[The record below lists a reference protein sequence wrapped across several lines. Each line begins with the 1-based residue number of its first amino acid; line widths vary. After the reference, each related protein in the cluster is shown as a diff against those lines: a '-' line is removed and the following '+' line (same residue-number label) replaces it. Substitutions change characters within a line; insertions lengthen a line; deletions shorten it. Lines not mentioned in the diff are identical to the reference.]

1 MIKQTWT
8 KMFGGV
14 PPSTATHVVD
24 WDAGALLGTAG
35 LAIGA
40 AAVWGIDS
48 LVGKA
53 GLHLLPDLSVVE
65 HAKFWIE
72 GLKNAPE
79 WERYVAWYSNL
90 GGIGK
95 ALFHARL
102 IGAALL
108 PVGLSAYLAKIGL
121 KERDL
126 YIHREGR
133 RLYEGK
139 KAMDIL
145 KRKSKEECEAAE
157 AGLYLHQGIRLT
169 SERECGGFLFMGTA
183 GGGKTV
189 AMKPLIYQALA
200 RGDKSILFDLK
211 GELTEEIRK
220 GKDKD
225 GNEGGVVD
233 KFCLIAPWDARSAAW
248 DIAADCNNDQTAME
262 IAKRFIKDGK
272 DPMWSNAAQMIFVA
286 FLKKLMFEQPGQW
299 GFQDLAD
306 TLAYSNEQVK
316 AIVKKY
322 MPFALDLVEDAES
335 KTTQS
340 IMINMK
346 SFMFDIIMLAKAWKE
361 GKGKKRPRVSFRRFI
376 LDDNYEHRTIV
387 LQGNGAF
394 QSMVK
399 SLYGGIF
406 QTLSATMNSAECPD
420 SKTRKIWLFLDEF
433 PQLGK
438 IPDFGAFLEV
448 GRSKGIRVVIGA
460 QDYNQFIQHYSKEE
474 ADTFLSILKTW
485 VIVKFPPGPTAEW
498 VSNTIG
504 TRRVQVPQHSRS
516 IGAPGGGGSSL
527 SISHNDIDLP
537 VIHPADIEAKLGK
550 TTKWKGGV
558 SGLVVGYQDV
568 YIVDFPFRKYV
579 KTQPAAVM
587 AKWTSTIEI
596 DDDVTTDSSDV
607 GSAGSAI
614 MSEEKKAR
622 IQAKI
627 EGMKGYRKSMD
638 EREDRLLNPPRP
650 TESAAEKDRKYPKLV
665 DEPEGTDKPD
675 VESVADMLDNML
687 PENDVPRPKTVVR
700 TVAPMDKD
708 VAEVGK
714 HAATSMVAE
723 GMGMTGT
730 VIDFAMLASS
740 VLDETQSAGVGT
752 AMVASPLAKSESSTG
767 IAKKVLTREREGKDS
782 EE

>member
-48 LVGKA
+48 LIGKA
-53 GLHLLPDLSVVE
+53 GLHLLPDLPVVE
-65 HAKFWIE
+65 HAKYWIE
-72 GLKNAPE
+72 GLKNSPA
-79 WERYVAWYSNL
+79 WEQYVAWYSSL

-102 IGAALL
+102 IGASLL
-108 PVGLSAYLAKIGL
+108 PVGLVAFLAKNGL
-121 KERDL
+121 REREL
-126 YIHREGR
+126 FVHREGR
-133 RLYEGK
+133 RLFEGK
-139 KAMDIL
+139 KALEIL

-157 AGLYLHQGIRLT
+157 AGLYLHEGIRLT
-169 SERECGGFLFMGTA
+169 SERECGGFLYMGTA
-183 GGGKTV
+183 GGGKTA
-189 AMKPLIYQALA
+189 AMKPLIFQALA
-200 RGDKSILFDLK
+200 RGDKAVIFDNK
-211 GELTEEIRK
+211 GEITQEILK
-220 GKDKD
+220 PKNG
-225 GNEGGVVD
+225 GEGGVVD
-233 KFCLIAPWDARSAAW
+233 RFCLIAGWDRRGAAW
-248 DIAADCNNDQTAME
+248 DIAADCTNEQSAME

-286 FLKKLMFEQPGQW
+286 FLKRLMVEKPGQW

-322 MPFALDLVEDAES
+322 MPFALDLVSDAES

-346 SFMFDIIMLAKAWKE
+346 SFMFDIIMLAKAWKD
-361 GKGKKRPRVSFRRFI
+361 GKGKKRPRVSFRKFI
-376 LDDNYEHRTIV
+376 LDENYEHRTIV

-394 QSMVK
+394 ANMVK

-448 GRSKGIRVVIGA
+448 GRSKGFRIAIGA

-498 VSNTIG
+498 VSNIIG

-527 SISHNDIDLP
+527 SISYNDVDLP

-550 TTKWKGGV
+550 TTRWRGGV
-558 SGLVVGYQDV
+558 SALIVGYQDV
-568 YIVDFPFRKYV
+568 YIVDFPFKKFV

-587 AKWTSTIEI
+587 AKWTRTIEM
-596 DDDVTTDSSDV
+596 DDDVTSDYSDEGSV
-607 GSAGSAI
+607 GVAV

-622 IQAKI
+622 ILAKMGKMNSI
-627 EGMKGYRKSMD
+627 RKELD
-638 EREDRLLNPPRP
+638 ERDKALLNPPRE
-650 TESAAEKDRKYPKLV
+650 TDAEKDKKYPKV
-665 DEPEGTDKPD
+665 VEEQKDNSEGNEQDEFF
-675 VESVADMLDNML
+675 AMLDGMGGDTPL
-687 PENDVPRPKTVVR
+687 PKTKVV
-700 TVAPMDKD
+700 VKEAMDSD
-708 VAEVGK
+708 VAEVGV
-714 HAATSMVAE
+714 HASTEIISE

-730 VIDFAMLASS
+730 VLDVAVEGISLFDQISGTAPTTSPAVLTPLAS
-740 VLDETQSAGVGT
+740 A
-752 AMVASPLAKSESSTG
+752 ESSTG
-767 IAKKVLTREREGKDS
+767 VPEKILTREREGKES

>member
-675 VESVADMLDNML
+675 VESVADMLANML

>member
-1 MIKQTWT
+1 VIKQTWT

-48 LVGKA
+48 LIGKA
-53 GLHLLPDLSVVE
+53 GLHLLPDLPVVE
-65 HAKFWIE
+65 HAKYWIE
-72 GLKNAPE
+72 GLKNSPA
-79 WERYVAWYSNL
+79 WEQYVAWYSSL

-102 IGAALL
+102 IGASLL
-108 PVGLSAYLAKIGL
+108 PVGLVAFLAKNGL
-121 KERDL
+121 REREL
-126 YIHREGR
+126 FVHREGR
-133 RLYEGK
+133 RLFEGK
-139 KAMDIL
+139 KALEIL

-157 AGLYLHQGIRLT
+157 AGLYLHEGIRLT
-169 SERECGGFLFMGTA
+169 SERECGGFLYMGTA
-183 GGGKTV
+183 GGGKTA
-189 AMKPLIYQALA
+189 AMKPLIFQALA
-200 RGDKSILFDLK
+200 RGDKAVIFDNK
-211 GELTEEIRK
+211 GEITQEILK
-220 GKDKD
+220 PKNG
-225 GNEGGVVD
+225 GEGGVVD
-233 KFCLIAPWDARSAAW
+233 RFCLIAGWDRRGAAW
-248 DIAADCNNDQTAME
+248 DIAADCTNEQSAME

-286 FLKKLMFEQPGQW
+286 FLKRLMVEKPGQW

-322 MPFALDLVEDAES
+322 MPFALDLVSDAES

-346 SFMFDIIMLAKAWKE
+346 SFMFDIIMLAKAWKD
-361 GKGKKRPRVSFRRFI
+361 GKGKKRPRVSFRKFI
-376 LDDNYEHRTIV
+376 LDENYEHRTIV

-394 QSMVK
+394 ANMVK

-448 GRSKGIRVVIGA
+448 GRSKGFRIAIGA

-498 VSNTIG
+498 VSNIIG

-527 SISHNDIDLP
+527 SISYNDVDLP

-550 TTKWKGGV
+550 TTRWRGGV
-558 SGLVVGYQDV
+558 SALIVGYQDV
-568 YIVDFPFRKYV
+568 YIVDFPFKKFV

-587 AKWTSTIEI
+587 AKWTRTIEM
-596 DDDVTTDSSDV
+596 DDDVTSDYSDEGSV
-607 GSAGSAI
+607 GVAV

-622 IQAKI
+622 ILAKMGKMNSI
-627 EGMKGYRKSMD
+627 RKELD
-638 EREDRLLNPPRP
+638 ERDKALLNPPRE
-650 TESAAEKDRKYPKLV
+650 TDAEKDKKYPKV
-665 DEPEGTDKPD
+665 VEEQKDNSEGNEQDEFF
-675 VESVADMLDNML
+675 AMLDGMGGDTPL
-687 PENDVPRPKTVVR
+687 PKTKVV
-700 TVAPMDKD
+700 VKEAMDSD
-708 VAEVGK
+708 VAEVGV
-714 HAATSMVAE
+714 HASTEIISE

-730 VIDFAMLASS
+730 VLDVAVEGISLFDQISGTAPTTSPAVLTPLAS
-740 VLDETQSAGVGT
+740 A
-752 AMVASPLAKSESSTG
+752 ESSTG
-767 IAKKVLTREREGKDS
+767 VPEKILTREREGKES